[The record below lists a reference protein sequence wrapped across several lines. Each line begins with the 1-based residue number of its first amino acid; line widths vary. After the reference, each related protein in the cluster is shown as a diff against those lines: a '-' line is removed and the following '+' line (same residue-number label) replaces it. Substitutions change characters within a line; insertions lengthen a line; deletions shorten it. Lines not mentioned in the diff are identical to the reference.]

1 MAQPIFTV
9 KYTLLL
15 TAILLTSWAAVANLF
30 SRSDFDNAPYPAPL
44 ADAPAALSTA
54 AQTTIQKTAPA
65 PSQSHTQAS
74 LQQADDLVDQALQYS
89 LDGKYFD
96 AANILIP
103 LSQQG
108 FSRAQLYL
116 AVAYYHGHGV
126 TRDRKKAE
134 QMFFELRSKN
144 YEPGIVNTYLNLLGS
159 LPPA

>member
-1 MAQPIFTV
+1 VAQPIFTV

-15 TAILLTSWAAVANLF
+15 TAILLTSWGGVAHLV
-30 SRSDFDNAPYPAPL
+30 SQPRVVS
-44 ADAPAALSTA
+44 APAVEA
-54 AQTTIQKTAPA
+54 APA
-65 PSQSHTQAS
+65 TPETTS
-74 LQQADDLVDQALQYS
+74 LENADDQVDQALQYS

-103 LSQQG
+103 LAQRG

-126 TRDRKKAE
+126 SRDRKKAE
-134 QMFFELRSKN
+134 QMFFDLRNKN

-159 LPPA
+159 LPPV

>member
-9 KYTLLL
+9 KYTMLL
-15 TAILLTSWAAVANLF
+15 TAILFASCAAAYWFYRPNL
-30 SRSDFDNAPYPAPL
+30 DNTPILEQPPAP
-44 ADAPAALSTA
+44 TA
-54 AQTTIQKTAPA
+54 QVQ
-65 PSQSHTQAS
+65 SQN
-74 LQQADDLVDQALQYS
+74 ADDEVDQALQYS
-89 LDGKYFD
+89 LEGKYYD

-103 LSQQG
+103 LAQNG

-126 TRDRKKAE
+126 DRDRKKAE
-134 QMFFELRSKN
+134 KMFFELRGKN